1 MYVTV
6 AKTSEIKDGRGKTIS
21 VSGKNIAIF
30 NIKGS
35 FFAVDDSC
43 LHMGGPLGEGM
54 LDQNVVTCP
63 WHGAKFDLRTGAV
76 LGPPARQGV
85 RSYAVRVTG
94 ADIEIEV

>member
-1 MYVTV
+1 MYVIV
-6 AKTSEIKDGRGKTIS
+6 AKTSEIKEGRGKTIS

-63 WHGAKFDLRTGAV
+63 WHGWQYDVMSGASV
-76 LGPPARQGV
+76 QNPDVRLGKYPVKVEEGMIKV
-85 RSYAVRVTG
+85 
-94 ADIEIEV
+94 EVG

>member
-63 WHGAKFDLRTGAV
+63 WHGC
-76 LGPPARQGV
+76 
-85 RSYAVRVTG
+85 SMM
-94 ADIEIEV
+94 